1 MQAIFRAPRTGLV
14 ISTLL
19 SSLVLYVAVRA
30 VAPEGSVIADYPF
43 GVAMLI
49 ALGLLAARSRGERAR
64 EAIVVDEEGLED
76 RRRGVR
82 LPWSKVQEVRIED
95 EAAGPNR
102 AGVIRIASVCHG
114 LDCIRFADES
124 AYVQHGDIVPVD
136 NAGLLL
142 GVIAE
147 QSHSAAL
154 FPASWTA
161 PHDEPPAP
169 DPEPGPPGVKV
180 SVGLAALLFK
190 AGPKALTMGLKL
202 LKTIKPGAALVAVG
216 AYSLMFSWQFA
227 FALVLHVLVHEC
239 GHVFAMFRSGVAVRG
254 IYLIPFFGGAAV
266 SKGIA
271 KTRWNSAYIALNG
284 PVWGLLLSAAFAAAH
299 IGLGGAHPVLGA
311 LAAWGAL
318 INLFNLLPILPLDG
332 GRVLA
337 SLGASSEEGLGV
349 PITVATLLFG
359 AGVAYFAQLELL
371 VLMVFVGL
379 SELGVTL
386 AARPVRPAL
395 ALVGARPL
403 GVEELGHFARLMLPR
418 STKGRDKQVQQRAAA
433 FAVRRQQALQTPMSP
448 RQATLILGGYVLV
461 AGMLVATLVAM
472 TSVKGAGD
480 PLSLLR

>member
-1 MQAIFRAPRTGLV
+1 MQAIFRTPRTGLI

-19 SSLVLYVAVRA
+19 SSLALYAVVRA

-64 EAIVVDEEGLED
+64 EAIVADEEGLED

-95 EAAGPNR
+95 EPAGSQS
-102 AGVIRIASVCHG
+102 AGGIRVASVCDG
-114 LDCIRFADES
+114 LECVRFSDES
-124 AYVQHGDIVPVD
+124 ALVQDSDIVPVS

-154 FPASWTA
+154 YPATWTA
-161 PHDEPPAP
+161 PKDSVRALDP
-169 DPEPGPPGVKV
+169 DPSPPGAKV
-180 SVGLAALLFK
+180 GLGLAALLFK

-202 LKTIKPGAALVAVG
+202 LKTIKPGAAVVAIG
-216 AYSLMFSWQFA
+216 AYSLMFSWKFA

-239 GHVFAMFRSGVAVRG
+239 GHVFAMFRSGVSVRG

-271 KTRWNSAYIALNG
+271 QTRWNSAYIALNG

-299 IGLGGAHPVLGA
+299 IGLAGAHPILGA

-332 GRVLA
+332 GRVLT
-337 SLGASSEEGLGV
+337 SLAASSEQGLGL
-349 PITVATLLFG
+349 PITVATLVFG

-379 SELGVTL
+379 IELGVTL
-386 AARPVRPAL
+386 AARPIRPAL
-395 ALVGARPL
+395 TLVGTRPL
-403 GVEELGHFARLMLPR
+403 GTEEFAHFARLMLPR
-418 STKGRDKQVQQRAAA
+418 SAKGREKLVQQRAATFEA
-433 FAVRRQQALQTPMSP
+433 GRQQALQVPMSR
-448 RQATLILGGYVLV
+448 RQAALILAGYLVV
-461 AGMLVATLVAM
+461 AGLLVATLVAM
-472 TSVKGAGD
+472 TSVQGAGD
-480 PLSLLR
+480 PMSLLR